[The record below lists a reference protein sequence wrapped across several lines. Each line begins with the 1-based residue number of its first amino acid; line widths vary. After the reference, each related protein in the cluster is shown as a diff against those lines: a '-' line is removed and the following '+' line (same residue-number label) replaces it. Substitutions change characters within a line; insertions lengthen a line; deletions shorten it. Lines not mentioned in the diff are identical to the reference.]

1 MEKNLMKLIDVTEE
15 HIELIYNWRNQ
26 PNIRSVMYDSKP
38 INWDKHVAW
47 FNSILKNDM
56 KYVKIFIYDQVP
68 YGVGNFSLKD
78 KKNDMGEWGF
88 YIGEQNAPKGM
99 GTALAYKMLEYIFE
113 DLNIRKLCAEVL
125 DYNENS
131 IKFHEKVGFQKEGI
145 LREHIYI
152 NNSYCDI
159 HLFSYFK
166 KDWNKSKAQLEK
178 YFN

>member
-1 MEKNLMKLIDVTEE
+1 MKKNLMKLIDVTEE
-15 HIELIYNWRNQ
+15 HIELIYKWRNQ
-26 PNIRSVMYDSKP
+26 PTIRSVMYDSEP

-47 FNSILKNDM
+47 FNSISKNDM
-56 KYVKIFIYDQVP
+56 KYAKILIYDQVP
-68 YGVGNFSLKD
+68 YGMGNISIKD
-78 KKNDMGEWGF
+78 KKNAIGEWGF

-99 GTALAYKMLEYIFE
+99 GTVLAYKMLEFIFE

-125 DYNENS
+125 DYNEKS

-145 LREHIYI
+145 LREHVYK
-152 NNSYCDI
+152 NDCYCDI
-159 HLFSYFK
+159 HLYSYFK